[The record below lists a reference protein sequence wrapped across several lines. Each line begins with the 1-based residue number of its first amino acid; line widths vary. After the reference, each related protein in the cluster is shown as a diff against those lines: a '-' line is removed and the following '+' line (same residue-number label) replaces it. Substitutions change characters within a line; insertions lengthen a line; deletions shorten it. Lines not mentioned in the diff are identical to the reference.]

1 MTLSE
6 KDRHALRAALVSKR
20 AELIRAHDENLA
32 AGTHSEEDGHPDVMD
47 AAERATEEAELLA
60 LARQERGLLAEI
72 DSALSKFD
80 RGTYG
85 VSELSG
91 RPIEVERLR
100 VLPWARLT
108 ADEEELRE
116 RK

>member
-47 AAERATEEAELLA
+47 AAERATEEA
-60 LARQERGLLAEI
+60 
-72 DSALSKFD
+72 
-80 RGTYG
+80 
-85 VSELSG
+85 
-91 RPIEVERLR
+91 
-100 VLPWARLT
+100 
-108 ADEEELRE
+108 
-116 RK
+116 